1 MGRDGWWV
9 GPGWGIIK
17 AWRTERRSVGGYT
30 AWLIGRRMRVVDARS
45 VMLVGGGFARCWRR
59 WMHTMPGCG
68 RGGYSVRNDLSAYED
83 SMYVSQSCGTLSGK
97 TVPKLRDTFASK
109 KFARIPCSV
118 LSDPGLNAA
127 DVRVYGG
134 MSSLERGGK
143 ITAGVREI
151 AKACSSPRSSV
162 SRSVARLQECGHVE
176 RDEASRG
183 IRRTYRLTAPIFS
196 TKAVEQPKV
205 KLFSCAKCKQPKK
218 SVRGKDGIC
227 RQCVR
232 DGKLAEIMAQ
242 HPGIAEHEAYARLK
256 VEESPGFQQSVK
268 TARKRIA

>member
-1 MGRDGWWV
+1 
-9 GPGWGIIK
+9 
-17 AWRTERRSVGGYT
+17 
-30 AWLIGRRMRVVDARS
+30 MRVVDARS